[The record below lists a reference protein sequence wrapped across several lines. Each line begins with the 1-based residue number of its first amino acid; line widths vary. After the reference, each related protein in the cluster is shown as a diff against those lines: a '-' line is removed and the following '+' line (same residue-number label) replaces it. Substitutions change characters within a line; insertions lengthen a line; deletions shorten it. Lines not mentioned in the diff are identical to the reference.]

1 MNSNPRDFIRTARR
15 EPRPTEIRPTELPN
29 RRKPAQ
35 GVHIDFNQPTI
46 VFVTAC
52 TKDRKRWL
60 ACEEAHRLL
69 VDAWRRADA
78 RLAGNYV
85 LMPDHLHLFAAPRDL
100 HFTIERWITFWKS
113 QFSKSHSHADWF
125 WQTSA
130 FHHRLRRDE
139 SYSQKWLYVQENP
152 VRAGLTKEIGQ
163 WPYQGTIHELRW

>member
-1 MNSNPRDFIRTARR
+1 MNSSVPYDG
-15 EPRPTEIRPTELPN
+15 PP

-35 GVHIDFNQPTI
+35 GVHIDFNQPTV

-52 TKDRKRWL
+52 TKDRVPWL
-60 ACEEAHRLL
+60 ACAEAHRLL
-69 VDAWRRADA
+69 AEVWRRADA
-78 RLAGNYV
+78 WLVGNYV
-85 LMPDHLHLFAAPRDL
+85 LMPDHLHLFAAPR
-100 HFTIERWITFWKS
+100 FEGSAGASPYRYITIERWITYWKS
-113 QFSKSHSHADWF
+113 QFSKSHQHADWA

-152 VRAGLTKEIGQ
+152 VRAGLAKEIGD